1 MRITL
6 DELRASTGPVIDL
19 LEIISLEGQHYMARL
34 TMDGEVRLLSSR
46 NGETSL
52 YRSAWQIQ
60 DTLASFRIRETLV
73 VHPSAYHE
81 MVGMEPADIEP
92 MRIRVQREKS

>member
-6 DELRASTGPVIDL
+6 EELKTSAGMVVEL

-34 TMDGEVRLLSSR
+34 RVDGREFILSDKQ
-46 NGETSL
+46 GKTEL
-52 YRSAWQIQ
+52 FRSAWQLQ
-60 DTLASFRIRETLV
+60 ETLADIRTLETQM

-81 MVGMEPADIEP
+81 MVGMEPANIEP
-92 MRIRVQREKS
+92 LRIRVQREKP